1 MAKIE
6 YTQSGTDWVALYKG
20 KEIGDTPIEKSI
32 DESVPKWFQQE
43 MEMFVK
49 QKGTFFKS
57 LIKRKKGWHYEG
69 VRHYLAAKGI
79 KTGRKKKGKEIF
91 YQTSKGI
98 ITIKPKEKYAKV
110 KMKLLEQTGIGQ
122 RLD

>member
-57 LIKRKKGWHYEG
+57 LIK
-69 VRHYLAAKGI
+69 
-79 KTGRKKKGKEIF
+79 
-91 YQTSKGI
+91 
-98 ITIKPKEKYAKV
+98 
-110 KMKLLEQTGIGQ
+110 
-122 RLD
+122 